1 MTTMRDRTSAMLR
14 RALVVMAVCAPGA
27 AHADE
32 WSLHLLGNGMA
43 AWTDNVFS
51 APDEPVIEGAPEREA
66 DFYYQVR
73 PGALFS
79 YETPRMVHE
88 LGYDLEANFYQDH
101 GDAGSLTHRVGWRG
115 FFLTSPNTEVNTS
128 ASFST
133 GDINSL
139 ISRNQANQGGQATLP
154 GGNVE
159 FVQADVTEHFSLQ
172 VTRPLRLTQGALARR
187 FETKDDFNTTS
198 TGMEIGGSLGV
209 DRAWRD
215 DSLGLVLSTTFVQL
229 ERRTPETVPDD
240 DPSAYDVAGDDSMN
254 LQAVVS
260 WRRDLGRHWSS
271 VIDGGV
277 TALVPLDEGDE
288 LVLQPTV
295 GGQLAYFPDWGSAS
309 LQVRRSVAPNLYL
322 AQNTITD
329 AAILSAWLPL
339 PWLTS
344 DPALPRLTFMASGGA
359 QRTQI
364 IDLENGEIADGLV
377 MLTGDVAVAYT
388 PMNAI
393 AFSVRYQHIRQNAD
407 DMTLLPMQTNFDYTR
422 NTVMITAYARWP
434 DRLAGEIPQRESLR
448 VDRSDTTA
456 VGEETNATP
465 EGERQR

>member
-1 MTTMRDRTSAMLR
+1 MAMLR
-14 RALVVMAVCAPGA
+14 RALVVMAVCAPAA

-32 WSLHLLGNGMA
+32 WSLHLLGNGTA

-51 APDEPVIEGAPEREA
+51 APDEPIVVDPPTPDAAPGREA

-101 GDAGSLTHRVGWRG
+101 GDAGSLTHRAAWRG
-115 FFLTSPNTEVNTS
+115 FFLTSPNTEVNAG
-128 ASFST
+128 ASYSM

-139 ISRNQANQGGQATLP
+139 VSRDQASQMQQGGRP

-159 FVQADVTEHFSLQ
+159 FVQADLTQHFSYQ
-172 VTRPLRLTQGALARR
+172 VSRPLRLTQGALGRR
-187 FETKDDFNTTS
+187 FETKDDFNTES
-198 TGMEIGGSLGV
+198 TGMELGGSLGI

-215 DSLGLVLSTTFVQL
+215 DSLGLVVSSTFVQL
-229 ERRTPETVPDD
+229 ERRTPEAVPDA
-240 DPSAYDVAGDDSMN
+240 DPEVYDVVGDDSMN
-254 LQAVVS
+254 MQGILS

-271 VIDGGV
+271 LLDGGV
-277 TALVPLDEGDE
+277 TAIVPLDDGDE

-295 GGQLAYFPDWGSAS
+295 GGQLAYFPNWGSAS

-329 AAILSAWLPL
+329 SAIASAWLPL

-344 DPALPRLTFMASGGA
+344 DPALPRLTIQGSAGAS
-359 QRTQI
+359 RTQL
-364 IDLENGEIADGLV
+364 IDLGTGDIESGLTV
-377 MLTGDVAVAYT
+377 LSGDVAIAYT
-388 PMNAI
+388 PMSSV
-393 AFSVRYQHIRQNAD
+393 AFSIRYQHIRQNAD
-407 DMTLLPMQTNFDYTR
+407 DMQLMQTNFDYTR

-448 VDRSDTTA
+448 VDRSDTTP
-456 VGEETNATP
+456 VGEETTATP
-465 EGERQR
+465 EGERSR

>member
-1 MTTMRDRTSAMLR
+1 MMLR

-32 WSLHLLGNGMA
+32 WSLHLLGNGSA

-51 APDEPVIEGAPEREA
+51 APDEPVIDPGDPDPPAGREA
-66 DFYYQVR
+66 ALYYQVR

-101 GDAGSLTHRVGWRG
+101 GDAGSLTHRAAWRG
-115 FFLTSPNTEVNTS
+115 FFLTSPNTEVNAG
-128 ASFST
+128 ASYST

-139 ISRNQANQGGQATLP
+139 VSRNRPQDPTPAGVP
-154 GGNVE
+154 GGSVE
-159 FVQADVTEHFSLQ
+159 FVQADLTENFSYQ
-172 VTRPLRLTQGALARR
+172 ISRPLRLTQGAIGRR
-187 FETKDDFNTTS
+187 FETKDDFNTES
-198 TGMEIGGSLGV
+198 TGMELGGSLGV

-215 DSLGLVLSTTFVQL
+215 DSLGLVVSSTFVQL
-229 ERRTPETVPDD
+229 ERRTPEAMPDD
-240 DPSAYDVAGDDSMN
+240 DESAYDVVGDDSMN
-254 LQAVVS
+254 LQGIVS

-271 VIDGGV
+271 LLDGGV
-277 TALVPLDEGDE
+277 TAIVPLDEGDE

-295 GGQLAYFPDWGSAS
+295 GGQLGYFPDWGSAS

-329 AAILSAWLPL
+329 AATVSAWLPL
-339 PWLTS
+339 PWLTD
-344 DPALPRLTFMASGGA
+344 DPALPRLTVMASGSA

-364 IDLENGEIADGLV
+364 IALDTGDTADGFT
-377 MLTGDVAVAYT
+377 MLSGDVAVAYT
-388 PMNAI
+388 PMNGI
-393 AFSVRYQHIRQNAD
+393 ALSVRYQHIRQDAD
-407 DMTLLPMQTNFDYTR
+407 DATLTPMMPTNFDYTR

-434 DRLAGEIPQRESLR
+434 DRLAGEIPQRASLR
-448 VDRSDTTA
+448 VDRSDTTP
-456 VGEETNATP
+456 VGEETTATP
-465 EGERQR
+465 EGERSR

>member
-1 MTTMRDRTSAMLR
+1 MAMLR

-32 WSLHLLGNGMA
+32 WSLHLLGGGMA

-51 APDEPVIEGAPEREA
+51 APDEPVVEGAPGREA
-66 DFYYQVR
+66 DFYYQIR

-88 LGYDLEANFYQDH
+88 VGYDLEANLYQDH
-101 GDAGSLTHRVGWRG
+101 GDAGSLTHRAAWRG
-115 FFLTSPNTEVNTS
+115 FFLTSPNTE
-128 ASFST
+128 ASVGATFST
-133 GDINSL
+133 GDVNSL
-139 ISRNQANQGGQATLP
+139 VSRNQANDPLQGGRP

-159 FVQADVTEHFSLQ
+159 FLQADLTEHFSYQ

-198 TGMEIGGSLGV
+198 TGMELGGSLGV
-209 DRAWRD
+209 DRAWRE
-215 DSLGLVLSTTFVQL
+215 DSVGLVVSTAFVQL
-229 ERRTPETVPDD
+229 ERRTPEAVPDD
-240 DPSAYDVAGDDSMN
+240 DPSAYDVDGDDSMN
-254 LQAVVS
+254 LQAILS

-271 VIDGGV
+271 MLDGGV

-295 GGQLAYFPDWGSAS
+295 GGQLAYFPDWGSAA

-329 AAILSAWLPL
+329 SAVVSAWLPL

-344 DPALPRLTFMASGGA
+344 DPALPRLTVMASGGA

-364 IDLENGEIADGLV
+364 IALDTGDTADGFT
-377 MLTGDVAVAYT
+377 MLNADAAIAYT
-388 PMNAI
+388 PMNGI
-393 AFSVRYQHIRQNAD
+393 ALAVRYQHIRQNAD
-407 DMTLLPMQTNFDYTR
+407 EATLMPLMQTNFDYTR

-434 DRLAGEIPQRESLR
+434 DRVAGEIPQRESLR

-456 VGEETNATP
+456 VGEETTATP
-465 EGERQR
+465 EGERSR